1 MFGIDYLWFMFIW
14 LFYKI
19 SNNNFKNQITKR
31 TISVL
36 KPDDMKRRLHYF
48 ALLFIVINC
57 MTVPLLLRGQT
68 PVAPTNFAAV
78 GYDSHVELTW
88 NTVSNSQNYQIWRST
103 NSGAR
108 FDSLTTVGDTVFI
121 DFVRPLGTNIS
132 LQYKIKTVGAA
143 GAISNFSTISSGFVH
158 PMSDDSL
165 MEMVQRYTFRYFRD
179 FQHPLSGMAR
189 ERNTSGDIVT
199 TGGTG
204 FGVMAWIVA
213 VERGWVSRT
222 EGVDYML
229 KLLSFLQIADRFAGV
244 FPHWMN
250 GNTGKVQPFSQYD
263 NGGDLVETSFLIQGL
278 LTARQ
283 YFNRAT
289 PEETAIRQ
297 QITDIWQAVNWQFYR
312 KNNENVLYW
321 HYSPNYT
328 WRINFQLK
336 GYFEALITY
345 VLAIAAP
352 TKGVPASLYH
362 QGWAGNNSYRNG
374 QTYYG
379 HKLQVGPNAG
389 GPLFFAH
396 YSFLGFDPRR
406 KKDAYANYYF
416 HNVAQTLI
424 NWEYCKSNPLNK
436 TGYSADNWGL
446 TASDDP
452 TGYLAHAPLEQTDNG
467 TISPTAALSSMPYA
481 PAQGLAALKYF
492 YREQGAKMWGKFGFY
507 DAFNLSKNWY
517 ATSYLAIDQGPIVGM
532 IENHRTGLLWRLFMS
547 NPEIQPAL
555 DAIGF
560 TADATDIKNVANTE
574 GGDFKVYP
582 NPNSGYAT
590 LEFDLKKGE
599 KLSLSV
605 VDALG
610 KTMRQVFDN
619 QYFAEGKN
627 QALIQNA
634 DLPNGFY
641 TIILRGGDF
650 LKKEKLFI
658 AR

>member
-1 MFGIDYLWFMFIW
+1 
-14 LFYKI
+14 
-19 SNNNFKNQITKR
+19 
-31 TISVL
+31 
-36 KPDDMKRRLHYF
+36 MKR
-48 ALLFIVINC
+48 
-57 MTVPLLLRGQT
+57 PLLLIFMMCFIIKCLTSPLILRGQT
-68 PVAPTNFAAV
+68 PNAPTNVVAT

-88 NTVSNSQNYQIWRST
+88 ASQSTIQNYQIWRST
-103 NSGAR
+103 NGGAK
-108 FDSLTTVGDTVFI
+108 FDSLTTISDTLFI
-121 DFVRPLGTNIS
+121 DFVRSLGTNFS
-132 LQYKIKTVGAA
+132 LIYKVKAIGAA
-143 GAISNFSTISSGFVH
+143 GAISNFSTAVSAFVH
-158 PMSDDSL
+158 PMPDDSL
-165 MEMVQRYTFRYFRD
+165 MEMVQRYSFRYFRE
-179 FQHPLSGMAR
+179 FQHPASGMAR
-189 ERNTSGDIVT
+189 ERNTSGNTVT

-244 FPHWMN
+244 FPHWMD
-250 GNTGKVQPFSQYD
+250 GNSGKVQPFSTYD

-283 YFNRAT
+283 YFSRST
-289 PEETAIRQ
+289 PEEAAIRQ
-297 QITDIWQAVNWQFYR
+297 QITDIWQGVNWNFYR

-328 WRINFQLK
+328 WRMNFQLK

-345 VLAIAAP
+345 VLAVAAP
-352 TKGVPASLYH
+352 TKGIPASLYH
-362 QGWAGNNSYRNG
+362 QGWAGSGNYRNG
-374 QTYYG
+374 QSYYD
-379 HKLQVGPNAG
+379 HTLQVGPNAG

-406 KKDAYANYYF
+406 KKDTYANYWH

-424 NWEYCKSNPLNK
+424 NWNYCKSNPLNK

-452 TGYLAHAPLEQTDNG
+452 NGYLAHAPLEQTDNG
-467 TISPTAALSSMPYA
+467 TITPTAALSSMPYA
-481 PAQGLAALKYF
+481 PTQGLAALKYF
-492 YREQGAKMWGKFGFY
+492 YREQGAKLWGKYGFY
-507 DAFNLSKNWY
+507 DAFNMGRNWY

-560 TADATDIKNVANTE
+560 TADATSVKNVSDTE
-574 GGDFKVYP
+574 GGQLAVFP
-582 NPNSGYAT
+582 NPSSGSST
-590 LEFDLKKGE
+590 IEFDLKKGG

-610 KTMRQVFDN
+610 KMVVQVFDN
-619 QYFAEGKN
+619 QFFAEGKN
-627 QALIQNA
+627 RALVQTK

-641 TIILRGGDF
+641 TLILRGADF
-650 LKKEKLFI
+650 LKKEKFLI

>member
-1 MFGIDYLWFMFIW
+1 MPP
-14 LFYKI
+14 
-19 SNNNFKNQITKR
+19 SN
-31 TISVL
+31 V
-36 KPDDMKRRLHYF
+36 
-48 ALLFIVINC
+48 
-57 MTVPLLLRGQT
+57 
-68 PVAPTNFAAV
+68 VAT

-88 NTVSNSQNYQIWRST
+88 AAQPNVQNYQVWRST
-103 NSGAR
+103 NGGAR
-108 FDSLTTVGDTVFI
+108 FDSLTTISDTLFI
-121 DFVRPLGTNIS
+121 DFVRIIGTNIN
-132 LQYKIKTVGAA
+132 LIYKVKSVGNV
-143 GAISNFSTISSGFVH
+143 GFISDFSPLATGFVR

-165 MEMVQRYTFRYFRD
+165 MDMVQRYTFRYFRE
-179 FQHPLSGMAR
+179 FQHPASGMAR

-213 VERGWVSRT
+213 VERGWVNRT

-244 FPHWMN
+244 FPHWLN
-250 GNTGKVQPFSQYD
+250 GNTGRVQPFSQYD
-263 NGGDLVETSFLIQGL
+263 NGGDLVETSFLMQGL

-283 YFNRAT
+283 YFNRST
-289 PEETAIRQ
+289 PEEMAIRQ
-297 QITDIWQAVNWQFYR
+297 GITDLWQAVNWQFYR

-362 QGWAGNNSYRNG
+362 QGWAANSSYRNG

-379 HKLQVGPNAG
+379 NTLQVGPLAG

-406 KKDAYANYYF
+406 KKDAYANYWH

-424 NWEYCKSNPLNK
+424 NWEYCRNNPLSK
-436 TGYSADNWGL
+436 TGYSAENWGL

-452 TGYLAHAPLEQTDNG
+452 NGYVAHAPLEPTDNG
-467 TISPTAALSSMPYA
+467 TITPTAALSSMPYA

-492 YREQGAKMWGKFGFY
+492 YRTQGAKLWGKYGFY
-507 DAFNLSKNWY
+507 DAFNIGRNWY

-547 NPEIQPAL
+547 NPEISTAL
-555 DAIGF
+555 NAIGF
-560 TADATDIKNVANTE
+560 VNDATDIKNTENTE
-574 GGDFKVYP
+574 GSQLSIFP
-582 NPNSGYAT
+582 NPSNGAST
-590 LEFDLKKGE
+590 LEFDVKKEG
-599 KLSLSV
+599 KLSLSI

-610 KTMRQVFDN
+610 KTVMQVFDN
-619 QYFAEGKN
+619 QYFTEGKN
-627 QALIQNA
+627 RISIQTS

-641 TIILRGGDF
+641 TLILRGPIF
-650 LKKEKLFI
+650 LKKEKLI
-658 AR
+658 VLKH

>member
-1 MFGIDYLWFMFIW
+1 MKRPLLPIFMMFIIIQC
-14 LFYKI
+14 LT
-19 SNNNFKNQITKR
+19 S
-31 TISVL
+31 
-36 KPDDMKRRLHYF
+36 
-48 ALLFIVINC
+48 
-57 MTVPLLLRGQT
+57 PLLLRGQT
-68 PVAPTNFAAV
+68 PAAPTNVTAT

-88 NTVSNSQNYQIWRST
+88 ASQPTIQNYQIWRST
-103 NSGAR
+103 NGGAK
-108 FDSLTTVGDTVFI
+108 FDSLTTVSDTLFI
-121 DFVRPLGTNIS
+121 DFVRSLGTNFS
-132 LQYKIKTVGAA
+132 LIYKVKAIGIA
-143 GAISNFSTISSGFVH
+143 GAISNFSTAVSGFVH
-158 PMSDDSL
+158 PMPDDSL
-165 MEMVQRYTFRYFRD
+165 MEMVQRYSFRYFRE
-179 FQHPLSGMAR
+179 FQHPASGMAR

-222 EGVDYML
+222 EGINYML
-229 KLLSFLQIADRFAGV
+229 NLLSFLQIADRFAGV
-244 FPHWMN
+244 FPHWLN
-250 GNTGKVQPFSQYD
+250 GVTGKVQPFSTYD

-283 YFNRAT
+283 YFSRST

-297 QITDIWQAVNWQFYR
+297 QITDIWQAVNWNFYR
-312 KNNENVLYW
+312 KNNEYVLYW

-328 WRINFQLK
+328 WRMNFQLK

-345 VLAIAAP
+345 VLAVAAP
-352 TKGVPASLYH
+352 TKGIPATLYH
-362 QGWAGNNSYRNG
+362 QGWAGSGNYRNG
-374 QTYYG
+374 QSYYG
-379 HKLQVGPNAG
+379 HTLQVGPNAG

-406 KKDAYANYYF
+406 KKDAYANYWH

-424 NWEYCKSNPLNK
+424 NWNYCKSNPLNK
-436 TGYSADNWGL
+436 VGYSADNWGL

-452 TGYLAHAPLEQTDNG
+452 NGYLAHAPLEQTDNG
-467 TISPTAALSSMPYA
+467 TITPTAALSSIPYA
-481 PAQGLAALKYF
+481 PTQGLAALKYF
-492 YREQGAKMWGKFGFY
+492 YREQGAKLWGKYGFY
-507 DAFNLSKNWY
+507 DAFNIGRNWY

-560 TADATDIKNVANTE
+560 TADATDVKNVLGTA
-574 GGDFKVYP
+574 GGQLAVFP
-582 NPNSGYAT
+582 NPSSGSST
-590 LEFDLKKGE
+590 IEFDLKKGG

-610 KTMRQVFDN
+610 KTVIQVFDN
-619 QYFAEGKN
+619 QFFVEGKN
-627 QALIQNA
+627 RAFIQTK

-641 TIILRGGDF
+641 TILLRGSDF
-650 LKKEKLFI
+650 LKKEKFLI

>member
-1 MFGIDYLWFMFIW
+1 M
-14 LFYKI
+14 
-19 SNNNFKNQITKR
+19 KR
-31 TISVL
+31 T
-36 KPDDMKRRLHYF
+36 
-48 ALLFIVINC
+48 LLPIFMVCIIIIC
-57 MTVPLLLRGQT
+57 LTSPILLRGQT
-68 PVAPTNFAAV
+68 PAVPTNVVAI

-88 NTVSNSQNYQIWRST
+88 ASQANIQNYQIWRSKNGGT
-103 NSGAR
+103 T
-108 FDSLTTVGDTVFI
+108 FDSLTTISDTFFI
-121 DFVRPLGTNIS
+121 DFVRSLGTNFS
-132 LQYKIKTVGAA
+132 LIYKVKAMGAA
-143 GAISNFSTISSGFVH
+143 GAISNFSATATGFVH
-158 PMSDDSL
+158 PMPDDSL
-165 MEMVQRYTFRYFRD
+165 MEMVQRYSFRYFRE
-179 FQHPLSGMAR
+179 FQHPASGMAR
-189 ERNTSGDIVT
+189 ERNTSGNTVT

-244 FPHWMN
+244 YPHWLN
-250 GNTGKVQPFSQYD
+250 GETGKVQPFSQYD

-278 LTARQ
+278 LTAKQ
-283 YFNRAT
+283 YFSRST

-297 QITDIWQAVNWQFYR
+297 QITDIWQAVNWNFYR

-321 HYSPNYT
+321 HYSPNYA
-328 WRINFQLK
+328 WRMNFQLK

-345 VLAIAAP
+345 ILAVAAP
-352 TKGVPASLYH
+352 TKGIPATVYH
-362 QGWAGNNSYRNG
+362 QGWAGNSSYRNG
-374 QTYYG
+374 QAYYG
-379 HKLQVGPNAG
+379 HTLQVGPNAG

-406 KKDAYANYYF
+406 KKDAYANYWH

-424 NWEYCKSNPLNK
+424 NWNYCKSNPLNK

-452 TGYLAHAPLEQTDNG
+452 NGYLAHAPLEPTDNG
-467 TISPTAALSSMPYA
+467 TISPTAALSSMPYT
-481 PAQGLAALKYF
+481 PTQSIAALKYF
-492 YREQGAKMWGKFGFY
+492 YREQGAKLWGKFGFY
-507 DAFNLSKNWY
+507 DAFNLGRNWY
-517 ATSYLAIDQGPIVGM
+517 ASSTLAIDQGPIIGM

-560 TADATDIKNVANTE
+560 TSDATDVKNVSDTE
-574 GGDFKVYP
+574 GGQLMVFP
-582 NPNSGYAT
+582 NPSSGSST
-590 LEFDLKKGE
+590 IEFELKKGE

-610 KTMRQVFDN
+610 RTITQVFDN
-619 QYFAEGKN
+619 QFFVEGKN
-627 QALIQNA
+627 RALIQTK

-641 TIILRGGDF
+641 TIILRGSDF
-650 LKKEKLFI
+650 LKKEKFLI